1 MDSWAGTEMK
11 GFTLLE
17 VLVALSIFALIGL
30 GSNQLLRTVID
41 TRDATQVKMA
51 ELNRLQRVFIMIE
64 RDLVQLTD
72 RSIRNE
78 FGDPLPA
85 IELSAGDYDL
95 ELSRLGWRNPAAM
108 PRSNIQRVAYSLNEK
123 KLERHYWEV
132 LDRAEDSKP
141 RVQVLM
147 EGVDGF
153 RVNAVDEEG
162 DTTDYWSSTTIDGIN
177 EDDLP
182 EDSDEQSRKA
192 SSLPPAV
199 EIIVTLQ
206 GLGEIR
212 RLVDLVEVAD
222 PIASPGQGDGNGN
235 RDDQTGDQ
243 ESEATPR
250 PGNPDPDGEIDEGEA
265 QYRDE

>member
-1 MDSWAGTEMK
+1 MK

-17 VLVALSIFALIGL
+17 VLVALSIFALIGI

-41 TRDATQVKMA
+41 TRDATQVKMT
-51 ELNRLQRVFIMIE
+51 ELNRLQRVFMMIE

-78 FGDPLPA
+78 FGDSLPA
-85 IELSAGDYDL
+85 VELSVGDYDL

-132 LDRAEDSKP
+132 LDRAEDSSP

-153 RVNAVDEEG
+153 RVNAVSEEG
-162 DTTDYWSSTTIDGIN
+162 DTTDYWSSTSIDGSN
-177 EDDLP
+177 DDDLG
-182 EDSDEQSRKA
+182 EDNDEQAKKA

-199 EIIVTLQ
+199 EILVTLP

-212 RLVDLVEVAD
+212 RLVDLVEIAD
-222 PIASPGQGDGNGN
+222 PIAPPGQGNGDGNQDGN
-235 RDDQTGDQ
+235 QARDEGNETTRKDQNS
-243 ESEATPR
+243 SE
-250 PGNPDPDGEIDEGEA
+250 DGEIDEGEA